1 MEQIYLSLKTLTYT
15 FQNHA
20 HILCIKEDTVFLSKK
35 IQSLFQSPYTA
46 AAFPPCLLLPKRHYL
61 HASRSRVGRTHWK
74 PCRSVMWNLCR
85 NSGRILLGY
94 LKDKEIRIN
103 CQYVSFYS
111 ADNCLHFIKD
121 LDPEIMFLFS
131 SRLLDT
137 SKHFK
142 GTISFIQ
149 LVIHRVFIFTSSGN
163 IWELTCR
170 YL

>member
-1 MEQIYLSLKTLTYT
+1 MLIFFCVKD
-15 FQNHA
+15 N
-20 HILCIKEDTVFLSKK
+20 IVFLSKK
-35 IQSLFQSPYTA
+35 VQSPFQTSYTIA
-46 AAFPPCLLLPKRHYL
+46 IFPPCLLLPKTCYL

-103 CQYVSFYS
+103 CQYMSFE
-111 ADNCLHFIKD
+111 AAENCMHFIKD

-131 SRLLDT
+131 SRLQDT

-142 GTISFIQ
+142 GIILFIQ
-149 LVIHRVFIFTSSGN
+149 LVIHTVFICTCSGN